1 MIMTTASPSVLCVV
15 KVKELSDLNISH
27 HGLLFDVLRLW
38 NIIKSSCVRLCLREF
53 D

>member
-1 MIMTTASPSVLCVV
+1 MIMTTASRVLCVV